1 MKLTNVSVTN
11 YKGLSEAKCKLSD
24 FVCVVGENNA
34 GKSSLLQAI
43 LLFINGSKLT
53 KDAFYDP
60 EKEILITAH
69 LSDVSGNVLSKL
81 EDDHRQKLEAY
92 VVSENLTLARRYST
106 DGTSKLRVVTHV
118 PKDGKYRAETI
129 NMTFSGKKGKEIADL
144 LRAIY
149 PEVGDDAAISAIGT
163 QKAAKELIEAHVAQL
178 PQDDLELDDI
188 PLPTGIDN
196 SIRAILPEPIYIPA
210 VKDLIDDLKTKEGAS
225 FGKLLNIL
233 LDVIEED
240 LAEAAETF
248 ENLRKKLNRIQ
259 QPDGSVLDERMDR
272 VKRIESTI
280 QDNLKETFRDV
291 RIELEIPPPEIKT
304 VLSNASVLADDGV
317 RGPVDNKGDGFKRA
331 ITFSIL
337 RTYVQLSQDKD
348 WRKDPDDKKPT
359 RDRFLFLFEEPELYL
374 HPRAQNILF
383 EALSL
388 ISNRHQTIVT
398 THSPLFFSADETTT
412 FAKIYK
418 KDIGG
423 GKKPIG
429 ICKDIDVSDLNEK
442 DKFQLISF
450 ESSNHAFFSRHIVLV
465 EGDSEL
471 IVFPYLARLLN
482 RTWDFR
488 STSTSLIKS
497 SGKGSFQRYRDFFAR
512 FDVDI
517 SLIADLDTL
526 LDGFE
531 KLGATQAA
539 KDLRNELIGMLDTVV
554 DAENLKPTPSPR
566 LVREELQRER
576 FRVKLEALAEARANG
591 NDELVTDLLNEIFL
605 FERSKP
611 RLEVLKD
618 HSRPDILAKKRELI
632 AELRSGGVY
641 ILEKGAI
648 EAYYPSTVTGPDKP
662 SKAQSFC
669 SQVSSREQGIAL
681 CEQLDIE
688 GEQVS
693 ELDVVFGGV
702 FSG

>member
-1 MKLTNVSVTN
+1 MKLTNVSIAN
-11 YKGLSEAKCKLSD
+11 YKGLRETDCRLSD
-24 FVCVVGENNA
+24 FVCVIGENNA
-34 GKSSLLQAI
+34 GKSTLLQAI
-43 LLFINGSKLT
+43 LLFINGTKLSR
-53 KDAFYDP
+53 DSFYDSTQD
-60 EKEILITAH
+60 ILITAH
-69 LSDVSGNVLSKL
+69 LTGVTDEVLNKL
-81 EDDHRQKLEAY
+81 GDDHRQKLKTY
-92 VVSENLTLARRYST
+92 VTDESITLARRYST
-106 DGTSKLRVVTHV
+106 DGTSKLRVVTDV
-118 PKDGKYRAETI
+118 PKNAKYRTDQLSAALT
-129 NMTFSGKKGKEIADL
+129 GKKSKEIVDL
-144 LRAIY
+144 LKAFY
-149 PEVGDDAAISAIGT
+149 PETGDDATLSGITT
-163 QKAAKELIEAHVAQL
+163 QRAAKELVEEYVANL
-178 PQDDLELDDI
+178 PPEELERDDI

-233 LDVIEED
+233 LDVIQED

-259 QPDGSVLDERMDR
+259 KPDGTVSDERMDR

-280 QDNLKETFRDV
+280 QNNLKETFKDV

-304 VLSNASVLADDGV
+304 VLSNASVIADDGV

-348 WRKDPDDKKPT
+348 WRKGPEDNKPT
-359 RDRFLFLFEEPELYL
+359 REKFLFLFEEPELYL

-388 ISNRHQTIVT
+388 ISSRHQTIVT

-418 KDIGG
+418 KSHEADQKPVGVCKHIDI
-423 GKKPIG
+423 
-429 ICKDIDVSDLNEK
+429 SDLNEK

-471 IVFPYLARLLN
+471 IVFPHLAQLLN

-497 SGKGSFQRYRDFFAR
+497 SGKGSLQRYREFFKR
-512 FDVDI
+512 FDVNI
-517 SLIADLDTL
+517 SMIADLDTL
-526 LDGFE
+526 LDGFD
-531 KLGATQAA
+531 KLGVTQAA
-539 KDLRNELIGMLDTVV
+539 KDIRNELIVMLDSVV
-554 DAENLKPTPSPR
+554 DAENLKSVPSPK
-566 LVREELQRER
+566 LVREELQKDR
-576 FRVKLEALAEARANG
+576 FRAILDELVDARANG
-591 NDELVTDLLNEIFL
+591 NSEQVVNLLNQLFL
-605 FERSKP
+605 FERTKP

-618 HSRPDILAKKRELI
+618 HGRAEILAKKRELI
-632 AELRSGGVY
+632 SELRKSSVY

-648 EAYYPSTVTGPDKP
+648 EEYYPITVTGPDKP
-662 SKAQSFC
+662 SRAQSFC
-669 SQVSSREQGIAL
+669 AQVSSREDCLAL
-681 CEQLDIE
+681 CEQLNIDGQE
-688 GEQVS
+688 VA

-702 FSG
+702 FGA

>member
-11 YKGLSEAKCKLSD
+11 YKGLSETECKLSD

-43 LLFINGSKLT
+43 LLFINGSKLS
-53 KDAFYDP
+53 KDAFYEP
-60 EKEILITAH
+60 EKEILITVH
-69 LSDVSGNVLSKL
+69 LSDVSVNVLSKL

-92 VVSENLTLARRYST
+92 VVTENLTLARRYST

-118 PKDGKYRAETI
+118 PKEAKYRAETVS
-129 NMTFSGKKGKEIADL
+129 MTFSGKKGKDIAEL
-144 LRAIY
+144 LKANY
-149 PEVGDDAAISAIGT
+149 PEVGDDATISSIGT
-163 QKAAKELIEAHVAQL
+163 QKAAKELIDAHVAKL
-178 PQDDLELDDI
+178 KPNDLVLDDI

-259 QPDGSVLDERMDR
+259 QPDGSVSDERMDR

-374 HPRAQNILF
+374 HPSS
-383 EALSL
+383 LS
-388 ISNRHQTIVT
+388 
-398 THSPLFFSADETTT
+398 D
-412 FAKIYK
+412 
-418 KDIGG
+418 
-423 GKKPIG
+423 
-429 ICKDIDVSDLNEK
+429 
-442 DKFQLISF
+442 
-450 ESSNHAFFSRHIVLV
+450 
-465 EGDSEL
+465 
-471 IVFPYLARLLN
+471 
-482 RTWDFR
+482 
-488 STSTSLIKS
+488 
-497 SGKGSFQRYRDFFAR
+497 
-512 FDVDI
+512 
-517 SLIADLDTL
+517 
-526 LDGFE
+526 
-531 KLGATQAA
+531 
-539 KDLRNELIGMLDTVV
+539 
-554 DAENLKPTPSPR
+554 
-566 LVREELQRER
+566 
-576 FRVKLEALAEARANG
+576 
-591 NDELVTDLLNEIFL
+591 
-605 FERSKP
+605 
-611 RLEVLKD
+611 
-618 HSRPDILAKKRELI
+618 
-632 AELRSGGVY
+632 
-641 ILEKGAI
+641 
-648 EAYYPSTVTGPDKP
+648 
-662 SKAQSFC
+662 
-669 SQVSSREQGIAL
+669 
-681 CEQLDIE
+681 
-688 GEQVS
+688 
-693 ELDVVFGGV
+693 
-702 FSG
+702 

>member
-1 MKLTNVSVTN
+1 MKLTSVSVTN
-11 YKGLSEAKCKLSD
+11 YKGLIEADCKLSD

-43 LLFINGSKLT
+43 LLFINGSKLSR
-53 KDAFYDP
+53 DAFYEP
-60 EKEILITAH
+60 EKEILITVH
-69 LSDVSGNVLSKL
+69 LSDVSRNVLSKL
-81 EDDHRQKLEAY
+81 EDDHRQKIEAY
-92 VVSENLTLARRYST
+92 VVTENLSLARRYST

-118 PKDGKYRAETI
+118 PKEAKYRAETV
-129 NMTFSGKKGKEIADL
+129 NMTFSGKKGKEIAEL

-149 PEVGDDAAISAIGT
+149 PEVGDDATISAVGT
-163 QKAAKELIEAHVAQL
+163 QKTAKELIEAHVAKL
-178 PQDDLELDDI
+178 PPKDLVLDDI

-240 LAEAAETF
+240 LVEAAETF

-259 QPDGSVLDERMDR
+259 QPDGSVSDERMDR

-304 VLSNASVLADDGV
+304 ILSNASVLADDGV

-418 KDIGG
+418 KDIGD
-423 GKKPIG
+423 GKKPVG
-429 ICKDIDVSDLNEK
+429 ICKDVDVSDLNEK

-471 IVFPYLARLLN
+471 IVFPYLARVLN
-482 RTWDFR
+482 RSWDFR

-497 SGKGSFQRYRDFFAR
+497 SGKGSFQRYRNFFAR

-531 KLGATQAA
+531 KLGASQAA
-539 KDLRNELIGMLDTVV
+539 KDLRNELIVMLDAVV
-554 DAENLKPTPSPR
+554 DAENLKPEPSAR
-566 LVREELQRER
+566 LVRAEIQKDR
-576 FRVKLEALAEARANG
+576 FHVKLKALSDARADAN
-591 NDELVTDLLNEIFL
+591 NDLVADLLNEIFL

-611 RLEVLKD
+611 RLEVLQD

-632 AELRSGGVY
+632 TELRRSGVY

-648 EAYYPSTVTGPDKP
+648 EAYYPATVTGPDKP

-669 SQVSSREQGIAL
+669 AEVSSREQGIAL
-681 CEQLDIE
+681 CELLDVE
-688 GEQVS
+688 GEQVP

>member
-1 MKLTNVSVTN
+1 MKLTKVAVAN
-11 YKGLSEAKCKLSD
+11 YKGLREADCRLSD

-34 GKSSLLQAI
+34 GKSTLLQAI
-43 LLFINGSKLT
+43 LLFINGTRLSR
-53 KDAFYDP
+53 DAFYDP
-60 EKEILITAH
+60 EQDILITVH
-69 LSDVSGNVLSKL
+69 LTGVTDEVMNKL
-81 EDDHRQKLEAY
+81 GDDHRQKLMPY
-92 VVSENLTLARRYST
+92 VVDENITLVRRYST
-106 DGTSKLRVVTHV
+106 DGTSKLRVLTDV
-118 PKDGKYRAETI
+118 PKERKYRDDHLNAVLA
-129 NMTFSGKKGKEIADL
+129 GKKGKEIVDL
-144 LRAIY
+144 LKAFY
-149 PEVGDDAAISAIGT
+149 PETGDEATISAIST
-163 QKAAKELIEAHVAQL
+163 QKAAKELVAEHVANL
-178 PQDDLELDDI
+178 PPEELERDDI

-259 QPDGSVLDERMDR
+259 QPDGSISDERMER
-272 VKRIESTI
+272 VKRIEATI
-280 QDNLKETFRDV
+280 QGNLKETFRDV

-304 VLSNASVLADDGV
+304 ILSNASVLADDGV

-348 WRKDPDDKKPT
+348 WRRDPEDNKPT
-359 RDRFLFLFEEPELYL
+359 RERFLFLFEEPELYL

-388 ISNRHQTIVT
+388 ISNRHQTVVT

-418 KDIGG
+418 KNPEAGQ
-423 GKKPIG
+423 KPVG
-429 ICKDIDVSDLNEK
+429 VCRHIDVSDLTEK

-471 IVFPYLARLLN
+471 IVFPHLAQLLD
-482 RTWDFR
+482 RSWDFR

-497 SGKGSFQRYRDFFAR
+497 SGKGSFQRYRDFFKR

-526 LDGFE
+526 LEGFE
-531 KLGATQAA
+531 KLGASKAA
-539 KDLRNELIGMLDTVV
+539 KGIRDDLINMLDSII
-554 DAENLKPTPSPR
+554 DAENLKPDPSPR
-566 LVREELQRER
+566 LVREQVQKER
-576 FRVKLEALAEARANG
+576 FRAKLTELIDARANR
-591 NDELVTDLLNEIFL
+591 NHEQVVDLLNQIFL
-605 FERSKP
+605 FERTKP

-618 HSRPDILAKKRELI
+618 HSRAEILAKKRELI
-632 AELRSGGVY
+632 SELRNSGVY

-648 EAYYPSTVTGPDKP
+648 EDYYPATVTGSDKP

-669 SQVSSREQGIAL
+669 AQVSSREDSLAL
-681 CEQLDIE
+681 CEKLNVDGQE
-688 GEQVS
+688 VA

-702 FSG
+702 FGG